1 MQPIKVMGLVPLGTA
16 LESLWP
22 QKGPSEVDEEGDG
35 DDASEEVFDKHHG
48 LLETVAP
55 VGIGD
60 R

>member
-48 LLETVAP
+48 S
-55 VGIGD
+55 
-60 R
+60 